1 MLIDAFARDQKG
13 MNEMNETLIW
23 FSVHVEARASAG
35 EPISEVD
42 DASVDVFMDL
52 LKAYDGVVGNSDRSW
67 TATVS
72 IEKPDPRQAVA
83 DAVLLIQSLAET
95 AGMPAWPMVRAEAV
109 RDDVLEADNAR
120 STLPDLVS
128 APEAAEIL
136 RVSPQRLHEIAD
148 RRGFPKPVYE
158 LRTGKLWLRPA
169 IEAFDRL
176 WERKPGRP
184 ANDDLPRQK
193 LIGALVDSG
202 VTVAESKVSVGEDRR
217 LMLQLQVSG
226 SPGARRIVAARVIV
240 ALHDA
245 GLLIAEE
252 ATRAADDMEG
262 YLADG
267 HPATVLE
274 MRE

>member
-1 MLIDAFARDQKG
+1 MKEAI
-13 MNEMNETLIW
+13 IW
-23 FSVHVEARASAG
+23 FSVHVEARAPAG
-35 EPISEVD
+35 ERTSEVD

-52 LKAYDGVVGNSDRSW
+52 LKAYDGVVGNSHRSW

-72 IEKPDPRQAVA
+72 IEMPDPRHAVA
-83 DAVLLIQSLAET
+83 AAVPLIESLAAT

-136 RVSPQRLHEIAD
+136 RVTPQRLHEIAD
-148 RRGFPKPVYE
+148 RRGFPQPVYE

-169 IEAFDRL
+169 IEAYDGL
-176 WERKPGRP
+176 WQRKPGRP
-184 ANDDLPRQK
+184 ANDDLTRQK

-202 VTVAESKVSVGEDRR
+202 VTVAESNVFVSEDSV

-226 SPGARRIVAARVIV
+226 SPAARRVVAARVLA

-245 GLLIAEE
+245 GLLIADE
-252 ATRAADDMEG
+252 ARCALDDMES

-267 HPATVLE
+267 HPAAVLE
-274 MRE
+274 VRE